1 MSWGKFPI
9 RLLLFWISPIQRTT
23 LFIPLEG
30 TFTVLYHGIHVLYCT
45 NKVLYHLCH
54 ISYIIHFAI
63 CIIISTCRTTAT
75 CAADVGMSS
84 LQLQQHMGWKSHN
97 MCAEYISNSKQALNE
112 VGSMLAGSSSSQP
125 RAALTPPNKK
135 AAPTNVIAGPSG
147 EVVITRKEN
156 NVDDDIFGDEFEN
169 EIFQIEEKV
178 EKEQLP
184 KGSFPAASK
193 VVVVNG
199 DNVTINM

>member
-1 MSWGKFPI
+1 
-9 RLLLFWISPIQRTT
+9 
-23 LFIPLEG
+23 
-30 TFTVLYHGIHVLYCT
+30 
-45 NKVLYHLCH
+45 
-54 ISYIIHFAI
+54 
-63 CIIISTCRTTAT
+63 
-75 CAADVGMSS
+75 
-84 LQLQQHMGWKSHN
+84 MGWKSHN

-193 VVVVNG
+193 VVIVNG
-199 DNVTINM
+199 DNITINM

>member
-1 MSWGKFPI
+1 
-9 RLLLFWISPIQRTT
+9 
-23 LFIPLEG
+23 
-30 TFTVLYHGIHVLYCT
+30 
-45 NKVLYHLCH
+45 
-54 ISYIIHFAI
+54 
-63 CIIISTCRTTAT
+63 
-75 CAADVGMSS
+75 
-84 LQLQQHMGWKSHN
+84 MGLKSHN

-112 VGSMLAGSSSSQP
+112 VGSILAGSSSSQP
-125 RAALTPPNKK
+125 RPALTPPNNK

-156 NVDDDIFGDEFEN
+156 NVDDDIVGDEFEN